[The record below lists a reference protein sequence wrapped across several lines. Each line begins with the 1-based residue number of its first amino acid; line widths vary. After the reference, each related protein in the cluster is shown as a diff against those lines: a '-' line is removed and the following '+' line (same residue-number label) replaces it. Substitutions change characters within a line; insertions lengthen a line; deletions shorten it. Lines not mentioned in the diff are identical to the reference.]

1 MNQDSILYVEGEDKE
16 MNRAIQKAQDT
27 FKYFW
32 REMTWEYRRIVPAFQ
47 LACVKVIF
55 TQEIQGKI
63 ETEHMWINDIHF
75 DGDNIYGTLINEPDV
90 LTNVKNQDL
99 VKVPLSQISDW
110 LLANDHTLG
119 GFTIQLMR
127 SRMNK
132 AELREHDEAW
142 GLNFGDFD
150 NVMVV
155 MGQDENPE
163 NLIEHPMSI
172 NMREKFQKYL
182 ANNQT
187 DISQIDEDGYTM
199 LHNEVIGG
207 NKTIVEVLLAA
218 GADPSVRTAS
228 GKTALDFAKQSKW
241 NHIISVL
248 ENIPAK

>member
-1 MNQDSILYVEGEDKE
+1 
-16 MNRAIQKAQDT
+16 
-27 FKYFW
+27 
-32 REMTWEYRRIVPAFQ
+32 
-47 LACVKVIF
+47 
-55 TQEIQGKI
+55 
-63 ETEHMWINDIHF
+63 
-75 DGDNIYGTLINEPDV
+75 
-90 LTNVKNQDL
+90 
-99 VKVPLSQISDW
+99 
-110 LLANDHTLG
+110 
-119 GFTIQLMR
+119 
-127 SRMNK
+127 MNK

-142 GLNFGDFD
+142 GLNFGDFN